1 MIAKAKAVAHGIRAM
16 LYVSGESRNKKHP
29 EKITRIC
36 DNFMPQGMDATGI
49 FTEMK
54 FATMNHPNIKN
65 NVIRMEISPA
75 MEHTEDFTLDDWRKL
90 WHDFAAAF
98 DIQEIRNKDGKVVSA
113 QTNISGSKSSVWLH
127 EESDSGIPH
136 LHAIVSRVDEDGNIN
151 NDHAIHLRAQRAAE
165 MIARQ
170 REWTTAQHI
179 HETNIPKVSA
189 DCMEALRELDKWS
202 WNGYQERL
210 AAKGYELYFHKDK
223 KDVIRGYVLHK
234 GNTKFKASE
243 LGKGRNLTASRI
255 RQTWEKLHP
264 EQDKQKTKQASP
276 TPKPTAILTPK
287 PPVPNAAKQKP
298 QPVIRQHNPV
308 YENYTDYK
316 PNRQPTEFEH
326 DGKTYKRYLPDK
338 VLDFFNNEFDDQEL
352 TNWQDLQNLAM
363 AYFTLIASPYEMTSG
378 GGGGGSQSDL
388 KWGCDPEEDE
398 IEFARRCA
406 REASHR
412 LGTQKKSGMK
422 RK

>member
-29 EKITRIC
+29 ERITRIC

-54 FATMNHPNIKN
+54 FATMNHPNIRN
-65 NVIRMEISPA
+65 NTIRIEISPA
-75 MEHTEDFTLDDWRKL
+75 MEHTENFTLDDWRKL
-90 WHDFAAAF
+90 WQDFAAAF
-98 DIQEIRNKDGKVVSA
+98 DIQEIRNKDGKVISE

-170 REWTTAQHI
+170 RGWTTAQHI

-189 DCMEALRELDKWS
+189 DCMEALCELDKWS
-202 WNGYQERL
+202 WDGYQERL
-210 AAKGYELYFHKDK
+210 AAKGYDLYLRKDK
-223 KDVIRGYVLHK
+223 KDVIRGYVLLK

-255 RQTWEKLHP
+255 KQTWEKLH
-264 EQDKQKTKQASP
+264 QYKTQQVRTTAKQPVVSTSKQY
-276 TPKPTAILTPK
+276 
-287 PPVPNAAKQKP
+287 VPIGTQQKP
-298 QPVIRQHNPV
+298 QPVIRQSNPIF
-308 YENYTDYK
+308 EDYTTYK
-316 PNRQPTEFEH
+316 PNSQPTEFEH
-326 DGKTYKRYLPDK
+326 DGKPTSVIFPIRCLTSSMMNLTTGNWPTGRTYRTW
-338 VLDFFNNEFDDQEL
+338 QWL
-352 TNWQDLQNLAM
+352 T
-363 AYFTLIASPYEMTSG
+363 SP
-378 GGGGGSQSDL
+378 L
-388 KWGCDPEEDE
+388 
-398 IEFARRCA
+398 
-406 REASHR
+406 
-412 LGTQKKSGMK
+412 
-422 RK
+422 

>member
-29 EKITRIC
+29 ERITRIC

-54 FATMNHPNIKN
+54 FATMNHPSIKN

-75 MEHTEDFTLDDWRKL
+75 MEHTEDFTLDDWQKL
-90 WHDFAAAF
+90 WRDFAAAF
-98 DIQEIRNKDGKVVSA
+98 DIQEIRDKDGKVVSDR
-113 QTNISGSKSSVWLH
+113 TNISGSKSSVWLH
-127 EESDSGIPH
+127 EESKSGIPH

-170 REWTTAQHI
+170 RGWTTAQHI

-189 DCMEALRELDKWS
+189 DCMEALQELDKWS

-210 AAKGYELYFHKDK
+210 AAKGYDLYLRKDK
-223 KDVIRGYVLHK
+223 KDVIRGYVLFK

-243 LGKGRNLTASRI
+243 LGKGRNLTATHI
-255 RQTWEKLHP
+255 KQTWEKLHS
-264 EQDKQKTKQASP
+264 DKTQQVRPATKQPVVS
-276 TPKPTAILTPK
+276 TPK
-287 PPVPNAAKQKP
+287 PPVPNGTKQKT
-298 QPVIRQHNPV
+298 QPVIRQNNPIF
-308 YENYTDYK
+308 EEYTSYK
-316 PNRQPTEFEH
+316 PNCLPTEFEL
-326 DGKTYKRYLPDK
+326 DGKSYKRYLPDK
-338 VLDFFNNEFDDQEL
+338 VLDFFNDEFDHREL
-352 TNWQDLQNLAM
+352 ANWQTLQNLAM
-363 AYFTLIASPYEMTSG
+363 AYFTLITSPYEVTSS

-388 KWGCDPEEDE
+388 KWGRDPKEDV

-406 REASHR
+406 LAASNKIGRHPK
-412 LGTQKKSGMK
+412 GGMK